1 MIRVSLEVA
10 IGFVVQLAV
19 FHQFLHAGK
28 GLGAV
33 QGGTAEELAWQGR
46 DGGQRSGVRWPRVS
60 LGTLPASHHLPWPY
74 LPGTVW
80 VSSGYEDAVPSHERL
95 GN

>member
-1 MIRVSLEVA
+1 MVRVSLEVA

-19 FHQFLHAGK
+19 RHQFLHAGE

-46 DGGQRSGVRWPRVS
+46 GGGQRSGVGWPRVS
-60 LGTLPASHHLPWPY
+60 LVILPASHHL
-74 LPGTVW
+74 L
-80 VSSGYEDAVPSHERL
+80 
-95 GN
+95 